1 MTFNELG
8 ELLTEKEKNMELVF
22 VGDGIEAG
30 IDELI
35 DTTEG
40 LVRIA
45 SAIY

>member
-1 MTFNELG
+1 MTLNELA

-22 VGDGIEAG
+22 VGNGIEAG

-35 DTTEG
+35 DTDEG

-45 SAIY
+45 SNIY